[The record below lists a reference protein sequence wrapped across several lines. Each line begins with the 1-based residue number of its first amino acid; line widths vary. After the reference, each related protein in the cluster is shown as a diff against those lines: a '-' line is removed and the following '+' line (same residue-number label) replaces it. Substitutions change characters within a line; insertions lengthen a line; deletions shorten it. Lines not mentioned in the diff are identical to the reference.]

1 MSISIHKKMLNWDKH
16 NFFSLE
22 PSNVTVTDEFSENFS
37 KFIFSR

>member
-1 MSISIHKKMLNWDKH
+1 MSISIHKKMLNWD